1 VCISLGGAALLQVTA
16 IPSAMIGSLNK
27 LQQLLGMWVAQDQDP
42 LSASFLGHT
51 GRERVQEEKTELY

>member
-1 VCISLGGAALLQVTA
+1 MCAFLWGGAALLQVTA

-27 LQQLLGMWVAQDQDP
+27 LQQLLGMWVAQDP